1 MNTIVTEG
9 YGPKQQIVTEGY
21 GGIEAVVR
29 VVVSNAILVFKRII
43 RKG

>member
-9 YGPKQQIVTEGY
+9 YGPKQQIATEGY